1 MRTVLTMLGIV
12 NTVRITWTV
21 SEFSATRNT
30 IANFFILIAP
40 YRPLNVR
47 VRS

>member
-1 MRTVLTMLGIV
+1 MPNIV

-30 IANFFILIAP
+30 IASFLMVECSA
-40 YRPLNVR
+40 
-47 VRS
+47 